1 MAKTNSD
8 YGDFAQLLFHARLKQ
23 NGFEPLFVTSGSL
36 PFDVGAW
43 NRETEKFYRVQI
55 KSTQCR
61 HSKNLWRVCARRTDG
76 TRYTRRDMDILAV
89 YLVWDDAFFLMPVDE
104 VLDRTHLLV
113 PTKDSMDKPHR
124 FDKYRENWGI
134 FKA

>member
-1 MAKTNSD
+1 MTKTNSD

-43 NRETEKFYRVQI
+43 NKETQKFYRVQI

-61 HSKNLWRVCARRTDG
+61 HSKNFWRACVRRTDG
-76 TRYTRRDMDILAV
+76 AKYLKEDFDILAI
-89 YLVWDDAFFLMPVDE
+89 YIAWEDSFFLMSVNE
-104 VLDRTHLLV
+104 ALSKTCLLL
-113 PTKDSMDKPHR
+113 PAKDVETNSPLAA
-124 FDKYRENWGI
+124 YRENWDI
-134 FKA
+134 LRQ